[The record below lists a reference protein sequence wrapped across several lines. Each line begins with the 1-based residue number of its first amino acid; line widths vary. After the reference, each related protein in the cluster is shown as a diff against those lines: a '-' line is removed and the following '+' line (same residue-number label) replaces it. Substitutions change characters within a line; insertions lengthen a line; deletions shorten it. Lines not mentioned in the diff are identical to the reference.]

1 MKLLPTL
8 LFLTS
13 ALPCPAALVA
23 YWNFND
29 LSIAA
34 ADSPGA
40 GGVPTTISATQGSG
54 TLDLSD
60 WNGTVD
66 DFAGTT
72 LEALGTDP
80 AGNALSLI
88 AGSGT
93 AGNGTTIRLQIS
105 LAGQSN
111 PVLRFATQGTATGF
125 TSNQLAWSLDGTN
138 FTPFGSPYDP
148 PTSFALQSFD
158 LSSVDALDGAASAWL
173 RLSFD
178 GASGSTGNNRLDN
191 LQLHATPTPEPS
203 ALILL
208 MGGGLLALR
217 RRRA

>member
-8 LFLTS
+8 LLLTS

-29 LSIAA
+29 LSIAS
-34 ADSPGA
+34 ADSPGS
-40 GGVPTTISATQGSG
+40 GGAPTTISATQGSG
-54 TLDLSD
+54 TLDLSSWD
-60 WNGTVD
+60 GTVD

-72 LEALGTDP
+72 LEAINSDP
-80 AGNALSLI
+80 AGNSLSLI

-93 AGNGTTIRLQIS
+93 AGNGSSISLQVS
-105 LAGQSN
+105 LAGLGN

-125 TSNQLAWSLDGTN
+125 NSNQLAWSLDGTN
-138 FTPFGSPYDP
+138 FTPVGSPYDP
-148 PTSFALQSFD
+148 PTSFGLQSVD

-203 ALILL
+203 SLMLLVGGALL
-208 MGGGLLALR
+208 GLR
-217 RRRA
+217 RRR